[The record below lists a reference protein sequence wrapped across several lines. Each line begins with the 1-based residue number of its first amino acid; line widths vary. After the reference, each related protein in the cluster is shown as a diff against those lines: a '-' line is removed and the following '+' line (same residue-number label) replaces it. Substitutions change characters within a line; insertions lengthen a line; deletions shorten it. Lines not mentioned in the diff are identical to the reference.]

1 MLFNLTV
8 LLIASGL
15 SILAIAVIE
24 IIHSNVTKA
33 QQKRNYARLQAQLR
47 ASDNAIAA
55 EIESNMVWRG

>member
-33 QQKRNYARLQAQLR
+33 QQKRNYTRLQAQLR